1 MLEILS
7 TILGSLDKKVI
18 LPSSAHPSI
27 FKRTQVRDLCCMYA
41 IITFIRRW
49 VKSESR
55 NSSGY
60 DTYRLGAPIFYI
72 VAHYNPERAASRR
85 VVKLYLASRHVPTP
99 AQPADASPPEEGH
112 QVQTTTGTRAEVG
125 CGTPATGYWGQLPKF
140 AVQLQSVQ
148 THHHQLSV
156 RCLSGHHR

>member
-85 VVKLYLASRHVPTP
+85 VVKLYLDKNELRILRVTMSMSNGCLPITDCTTP
-99 AQPADASPPEEGH
+99 
-112 QVQTTTGTRAEVG
+112 
-125 CGTPATGYWGQLPKF
+125 
-140 AVQLQSVQ
+140 
-148 THHHQLSV
+148 
-156 RCLSGHHR
+156 RCLYSTASGISVSPYIAGLGGHPMVFFRRKTSEAHFEGLYR